1 MQYNNPPKS
10 KKVIKKKRERNFPR
24 PSAQDFPFHS
34 TALFFLLL
42 DGMEHQAARHHPT
55 KENKIEKASDRISSI
70 KNKEKETSWE
80 LRPYT
85 FPSIFAVVFLLLSSS
100 TFCWFTH
107 LKLKLILQSQTLPF
121 QWQIPQQNSIFLSS
135 FLIFHVFYSST
146 LWVSSHSS
154 VAWCLFSLARLMILC
169 SWALAMKI
177 QERILVIISTQLS
190 PLQDFARLKTMMAF
204 EEEKIPAQKP
214 EKQYRNQRYLS
225 LCFPRTMLL
234 QHGASTSSSWSWM
247 PGELLGTLC
256 CPYFT
261 IWIHLKSGARKGD
274 VSKRFLHTRK
284 ASRVRRGGW
293 KNGGQLLEKLQ
304 MWQGWFYKTGT
315 SHPYSVFSWF

>member
-1 MQYNNPPKS
+1 M
-10 KKVIKKKRERNFPR
+10 
-24 PSAQDFPFHS
+24 
-34 TALFFLLL
+34 
-42 DGMEHQAARHHPT
+42 
-55 KENKIEKASDRISSI
+55 
-70 KNKEKETSWE
+70 
-80 LRPYT
+80 
-85 FPSIFAVVFLLLSSS
+85 
-100 TFCWFTH
+100 
-107 LKLKLILQSQTLPF
+107 LKLTLESKNVAF
-121 QWQIPQQNSIFLSS
+121 SVAIPHQNSIFLSS
-135 FLIFHVFYSST
+135 SLIFHVFYSSN

-190 PLQDFARLKTMMAF
+190 PMQDFARLETMMAF

-234 QHGASTSSSWSWM
+234 QLGASTSSSWSWM
-247 PGELLGTLC
+247 LGELLGALC

-274 VSKRFLHTRK
+274 ISKRFLHTTK
-284 ASRVRRGGW
+284 SSRVRWGGW

-304 MWQGWFYKTGT
+304 MWRGWFYKTGT
-315 SHPYSVFSWF
+315 SHSYSVFSWF